1 MPKLRDTM
9 REVAAQWR
17 QLAADVE
24 ARRKNPEVN
33 SQRGRAP
40 QIRDTPQRPGSPPA
54 NFVLLVGL
62 QNRQIARGERQKIP
76 CRLDLGAELTDEF
89 WSEIGRKPRVF
100 DMTVERERDREI
112 PKAVRSLDQAAPQA
126 DIAGGPLLGAPDDAF
141 DQTARIVVRHID
153 RQGVA
158 PAGPVQVEPRDG
170 VKACAV
176 RGRRQVLLD
185 PMQLAD
191 KFGGHRNQ
199 VASERGWDA
208 PGFLGGGLIR
218 IDAARDEIKSALK
231 PLVQPPTALNGPQRQ
246 AALAD

>member
-1 MPKLRDTM
+1 MERPKRVRLWPCRLKSAEPTLRRANVWRNASAPIMPKLRDTM

-112 PKAVRSLDQAAPQA
+112 PKAVRSL
-126 DIAGGPLLGAPDDAF
+126 
-141 DQTARIVVRHID
+141 
-153 RQGVA
+153 
-158 PAGPVQVEPRDG
+158 
-170 VKACAV
+170 
-176 RGRRQVLLD
+176 
-185 PMQLAD
+185 
-191 KFGGHRNQ
+191 
-199 VASERGWDA
+199 
-208 PGFLGGGLIR
+208 
-218 IDAARDEIKSALK
+218 
-231 PLVQPPTALNGPQRQ
+231 
-246 AALAD
+246 